1 MILALGRR
9 LSMRVLRQTYLSI
22 YPLLPSGLQRSRS
35 SLPALSHRFHSHL
48 PPPSPST
55 NPRSFSR
62 EHPNPSKGYM
72 DTLDSKIEQ
81 LSSLQSKCSNLEQE
95 INTAINLQ
103 PKRTDLLFFYGDGCQ
118 FTKKALP
125 HVSCLERFLKAPIT
139 RHETWHNE
147 DNHALWKESGGES
160 NCGGVPF
167 FYNSTSGA
175 SVCGAADCSRLKEWS
190 KATTAA
196 NKVV

>member
-1 MILALGRR
+1 
-9 LSMRVLRQTYLSI
+9 
-22 YPLLPSGLQRSRS
+22 
-35 SLPALSHRFHSHL
+35 
-48 PPPSPST
+48 
-55 NPRSFSR
+55 
-62 EHPNPSKGYM
+62 M
-72 DTLDSKIEQ
+72 DTLLDSKIEQ
-81 LSSLQSKCSNLEQE
+81 LGSLQSKCSNLEQE
-95 INTAINLQ
+95 INTTINLQ

-118 FTKKALP
+118 FTKKAQP

-175 SVCGAADCSRLKEWS
+175 SVCGAADCSRLMEWS
-190 KATTAA
+190 RATTAA
-196 NKVV
+196 NKDAV

>member
-1 MILALGRR
+1 MFLFTLFLFTRTPNSTTNKHTI
-9 LSMRVLRQTYLSI
+9 SCSRV
-22 YPLLPSGLQRSRS
+22 
-35 SLPALSHRFHSHL
+35 
-48 PPPSPST
+48 
-55 NPRSFSR
+55 
-62 EHPNPSKGYM
+62 YM

-81 LSSLQSKCSNLEQE
+81 LGSLQSKCSNLEQE
-95 INTAINLQ
+95 INTTINLQ

-118 FTKKALP
+118 FTKKAQP

-175 SVCGAADCSRLKEWS
+175 SVCGAADCSRLMEWS
-190 KATTAA
+190 RATTAA
-196 NKVV
+196 NKDAV